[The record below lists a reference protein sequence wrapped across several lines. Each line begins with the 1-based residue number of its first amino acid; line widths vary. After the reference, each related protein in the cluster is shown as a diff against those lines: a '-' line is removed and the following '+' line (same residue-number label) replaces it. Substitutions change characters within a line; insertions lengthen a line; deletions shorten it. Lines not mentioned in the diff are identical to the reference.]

1 MKSWIAFF
9 MPNDEYKEKRM
20 LYFVAEGGILL
31 ILYLIAMLFLHNYF
45 QLDLGIV
52 LLLGIGVF
60 IFYVSLRYML
70 SGMEYTEIA
79 TERAYKRELRVI
91 ATRTI
96 GFVFIFTILYFIF
109 VEIPVRWS
117 DWIEI
122 LGLLCSVSLL
132 WFVTSF
138 ISLRRS
144 YKKNM
149 ELL

>member
-1 MKSWIAFF
+1 
-9 MPNDEYKEKRM
+9 
-20 LYFVAEGGILL
+20 
-31 ILYLIAMLFLHNYF
+31 
-45 QLDLGIV
+45 
-52 LLLGIGVF
+52 
-60 IFYVSLRYML
+60 ML

-96 GFVFIFTILYFIF
+96 GFVFIFTLLYFIF